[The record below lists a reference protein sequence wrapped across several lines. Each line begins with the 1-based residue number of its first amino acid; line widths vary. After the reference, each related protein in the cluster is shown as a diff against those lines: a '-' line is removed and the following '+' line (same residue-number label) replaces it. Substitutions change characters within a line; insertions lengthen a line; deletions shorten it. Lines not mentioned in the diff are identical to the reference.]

1 MSVIGVAQGL
11 AFWTPGG
18 YYLEIGLPR
27 PHPFGHNWTH
37 INEVTGP
44 KNSCVTMSGV
54 WNETAPNG
62 GDSITDSA
70 DMNEQY
76 TPGDFAWILF
86 ASALVWLMIP
96 GIGYVPSLL
105 H

>member
-1 MSVIGVAQGL
+1 
-11 AFWTPGG
+11 
-18 YYLEIGLPR
+18 
-27 PHPFGHNWTH
+27 
-37 INEVTGP
+37 
-44 KNSCVTMSGV
+44 MSGV

-62 GDSITDSA
+62 GDSITDA
-70 DMNEQY
+70 AYMNGQY

-105 H
+105 TNKVFSMEGWVVARALWLLFGRV